1 MFHMGKLQFNEDA
14 FSISYKAMNSFPQIV
29 EWLSQPTDIPGAG
42 ASFTSSI
49 LQRRDSPDEPWRY
62 VASVSMTYYNGP
74 SGDDDDKQTAER
86 AGTADTM
93 KGAIKLIK
101 KFIIRDLNTP
111 REVDPA
117 DTYQDVDSSGRA
129 YDWDIENF
137 TDTSH
142 YIDQP
147 EIGGW
152 KHPDEM

>member
-1 MFHMGKLQFNEDA
+1 MSLDNKLLNPYSQGF
-14 FSISYKAMNSFPQIV
+14 FP
-29 EWLSQPTDIPGAG
+29 
-42 ASFTSSI
+42 
-49 LQRRDSPDEPWRY
+49 
-62 VASVSMTYYNGP
+62 
-74 SGDDDDKQTAER
+74 
-86 AGTADTM
+86 
-93 KGAIKLIK
+93 KGSKNIK
-101 KFIIRDLNTP
+101 KFIIKDLNTP